1 MARSEAP
8 LAGFEPLPVSYGV
21 DANERDILHYM
32 YVRPHASTSED
43 SDLPAGRTLFVVNV
57 PVDASRGTLRELFRK
72 AGAVESVQVH
82 NVGDRP
88 IQDGDDEDEEA
99 ATATDSVEPSVDQK
113 NAPPKVE
120 PLPQLEPQVLL
131 SSCSSA
137 HIVFVDE
144 SSLDRAMKLPKR
156 HAAKPPKW
164 PQPDA
169 RRESEPTASLVGLPF
184 FLERFR
190 LHHPPH
196 EIVKRHVDSAIAR
209 YTWIRNHPQWLLDQ
223 RMQGDTKSS
232 MGVGIQA
239 ASVGPNGELL
249 DEDGFV
255 IVQKGN
261 RYGRSGAEDNTFAA
275 ITPEFEEEMRQ
286 NPEKKKPKELVAFYR
301 FQFREKK
308 RQRTCWTLTGRI
320 RELARAVRSG
330 QEKGCPTQSTP
341 SLQAVCTHYLTLATD
356 RLRLYR
362 SVAEHLPRYP
372 WAARTGL
379 LSMCLHIRRH
389 ASCRRFTSHCAWV
402 CAHDC

>member
-1 MARSEAP
+1 MAPSEAA
-8 LAGFEPLPVSYGV
+8 LAGFQSLPVSYGE
-21 DANERDILHYM
+21 DLKGTDILHYM
-32 YVRPHASTSED
+32 YIRPHASSSGD
-43 SDLPAGRTLFVVNV
+43 NVLPAGRTLFVVNV

-82 NVGDRP
+82 NVGERSSKGA
-88 IQDGDDEDEEA
+88 QDDEEEEEDVPA
-99 ATATDSVEPSVDQK
+99 SSADRADASAGQK

-120 PLPQLEPQVLL
+120 PLPQLDPCILL

-144 SSLDRAMKLPKR
+144 SSLDRAMQLPKR
-156 HAAKPPKW
+156 FTAKPYMW
-164 PQPDA
+164 PHPEKRQ
-169 RRESEPTASLVGLPF
+169 ESEKKGRATLDASLVGLPF

-196 EIVKRHVDSAIAR
+196 ETVKRHVDSAIAR
-209 YTWIRNHPQWLLDQ
+209 YTWIRSNPQWLLNQ

-261 RYGRSGAEDNTFAA
+261 RYGRSGAEANTFAA
-275 ITPEFEEEMRQ
+275 ITPEFEEEVRQ
-286 NPEKKKPKELVAFYR
+286 NPDKKKPRELADFYR

-308 RQRTCWTLTGRI
+308 RQQFANL
-320 RELARAVRSG
+320 RAQFEADKKKVAQRKALLRYKPYVHFSN
-330 QEKGCPTQSTP
+330 P
-341 SLQAVCTHYLTLATD
+341 SY
-356 RLRLYR
+356 
-362 SVAEHLPRYP
+362 
-372 WAARTGL
+372 
-379 LSMCLHIRRH
+379 
-389 ASCRRFTSHCAWV
+389 
-402 CAHDC
+402 